1 MPERKIDE
9 FVFVLLAGLVLI
21 IMFMVGF
28 PAIEQLEANQ
38 TVNMTNVSSGD
49 ITKFITL
56 GDFTVSYSIGTET
69 IDSKNNFDVYKSY
82 FDEKS
87 SNLLGSISDDKLSI
101 LKGATLTITVD
112 ETNNLGPLIVLV
124 NGVEVY
130 RNNFPVGTQIIP
142 IDKSLLK
149 SSNVVS
155 ITTDFSSWM
164 FWRRSYYHIKSAKF
178 EIQYQGSS
186 FKDFTFYLDEKEF
199 NKFKFGKLTF
209 TLNPE
214 GASTT
219 NNLLIKINNERF
231 FYGIPPLISFS
242 KEITKPFLRLGN
254 NKISFSVDPTATYN
268 LQDVTLTFVI
278 SR

>member
-21 IMFMVGF
+21 ITFMVGF

-38 TVNMTNVSSGD
+38 TVNMTNVTSGD

-149 SSNVVS
+149 SSNIVS

>member
-21 IMFMVGF
+21 ITFMVGF

-38 TVNMTNVSSGD
+38 TVNMTNVTSGD

-112 ETNNLGPLIVLV
+112 ETNNLGPLIVFV

>member
-38 TVNMTNVSSGD
+38 TVNMTNVTSGD

-112 ETNNLGPLIVLV
+112 ETNNLGPLIVSV